1 MHEPASIATGGSVG
15 QVELDLADVEAG
27 VYRVD
32 RHAQLAAEAARERET
47 GSSRSRAEIALPG
60 ERLGCFEATAKA
72 DQPPRA
78 SFASPKPPPTCSTN
92 EAIARSESV
101 AMSGLRSPSRSASQR
116 SSGPEWSDALG
127 CGQRLALAEPGSPD
141 DRRTGAERNLA
152 GPVTRTVVT
161 HDDVDSGEAVPE
173 PGDERTD
180 PLLLVARRNED

>member
-1 MHEPASIATGGSVG
+1 MG

-27 VYRVD
+27 AYRVD
-32 RHAQLAAEAARERET
+32 RHAQLAPEAARERET

-72 DQPPRA
+72 DQPPRGLLRQPEA
-78 SFASPKPPPTCSTN
+78 SADALG
-92 EAIARSESV
+92 ERGDREIGVGGDERAEIALEISV
-101 AMSGLRSPSRSASQR
+101 AEEERAG
-116 SSGPEWSDALG
+116 WSDALG

-141 DRRTGAERNLA
+141 DRRAGAERNLA

-173 PGDERTD
+173 PGDERPD